1 MSRLKL
7 RPAVRP
13 LLCLAVLGAGAAVW
27 AGAQVASTRLS
38 LLGRSVPSVTVA
50 GAEYVRDSALGSG
63 WQVAQAGQ
71 IVRVSGYGHT
81 LLLPIDQDQQRAGTD
96 FNTVQIDTDR
106 VQAATAT
113 LVNGNLYLPLN
124 TLARALGA
132 QYQPGRFA
140 LPSPQLQG
148 VSSRAGREI
157 DRVVLDL
164 NRNVNYSE
172 ALVGGKLQLR
182 FSGTGGG
189 AQTYGTRGKYLPKFS
204 LSRDGADL
212 LLSASLPAG
221 AGYRS
226 YTSARAGAVRVILD
240 VGPGLPLEV
249 PALFARLRK
258 PLIVIDPAAAT
269 GGAGDLPLE
278 LARQV
283 GELLA
288 QAGWRVKL
296 TRSGSAPAPLAER
309 QSLAR
314 QSDLYVG
321 LDLGRFPQAGSKG
334 VTLFEPAGQAG
345 AEIINRYRQDEGN
358 DPLVRATVGTDGDNR
373 RFSDLV
379 RGELSALDLNPRR
392 QPGTKL
398 LMLREAP
405 HAALGIEFGWPQN
418 PEDRARLA
426 DPARSK
432 ALATALAR
440 SVATFLA
447 AKVNK
452 AGT

>member
-1 MSRLKL
+1 M
-7 RPAVRP
+7 V
-13 LLCLAVLGAGAAVW
+13 CLAVLMAGAAVW
-27 AGAQVASTRLS
+27 AGAQVAFTRLN
-38 LLGRSVPSVTVA
+38 LLGRSVPSVTVY
-50 GAEYVRDSALGSG
+50 GAEYVRDSALDGG
-63 WQVAQAGQ
+63 WQVSRAGQ
-71 IVRVSGYGHT
+71 IVRVEGYGHS
-81 LLLPIDQDQQRAGTD
+81 LLLPIDEDQQRATTD
-96 FNTVQIDTDR
+96 FGTVQIDAER
-106 VQAATAT
+106 MQGATAT
-113 LVNGNLYLPLN
+113 VVNGNVYLPLG

-132 QYQPGRFA
+132 QYQPGKFT
-140 LPSPQLQG
+140 LPSPQVQG

-164 NRNVNYSE
+164 NRNVTYSE
-172 ALVGGKLQLR
+172 TLLGGKLQLR
-182 FSGTGGG
+182 FPGTSGA
-189 AQTYGTRGKYLPKFS
+189 AQTYATRGKFLPKFS
-204 LSRDGADL
+204 LSRDGDDL

-226 YTSARAGAVRVILD
+226 FTSARAGAVRVVLD

-249 PALFARLRK
+249 PALFSRLRK
-258 PLIVIDPAAAT
+258 PLIVIDPAAVV
-269 GGAGDLPLE
+269 GPNDLPLE

-296 TRSGSAPAPLAER
+296 TRAGSAPAPLAER

-314 QSDLYVG
+314 QSDLYLN
-321 LDLGRFPQAGSKG
+321 LDLGRFPQAGTKG
-334 VTLFEPAGQAG
+334 VTLFEPAGPAS

-358 DPLVRATVGTDGDNR
+358 DPLVRATVGTDGENR

-392 QPGTKL
+392 QPGAKL

-405 HAALGIEFGWPQN
+405 HAALGIEIGWPQH

-426 DPARSK
+426 DPARNK